1 MRVLALVLAAS
12 CLLGAT
18 SPGVTGV
25 TFSAD
30 GADQILDLHGDPAS
44 ADLVIFAGGNEWF
57 AMPDVV
63 AAFKQAHPEVIHI
76 YYETLPPG
84 IISQQMATGT
94 LRVGELEIK
103 VKPDVLV
110 GGARGL
116 ATARTSGVIEDP
128 VTFASNTLG
137 IMVRAGNPK
146 HVNGLADLGRVDV
159 RVAMPNP
166 KTEGIARQIESSY
179 RKAGGDALD
188 RTVMQKKVAAG
199 TTTITTIHHRQTPMW
214 LLSGK
219 VDAGPVWITEG
230 LYQQRIGSGLA
241 IVKIPATQN
250 SMGVYQAAIVRG
262 AAHAAAAAAFTQFLV
277 SPQAQAIYRSYGF
290 AQPVATQE

>member
-1 MRVLALVLAAS
+1 MRVLAIVLAAS
-12 CLLGAT
+12 CLLGVI
-18 SPGVTGV
+18 SPGVTSV
-25 TFSAD
+25 NFTAD

-57 AMPDVV
+57 AMPDVLK
-63 AAFKQAHPEVIHI
+63 AFKQAHPEVIHI

-84 IISQQMATGT
+84 IISQQMTTGT
-94 LRVGELEIK
+94 LRVGELEISL
-103 VKPDVLV
+103 KPDVLV

-116 ATARTSGVIEDP
+116 SAQRAQGVIGEP

-146 HVNGLADLGRVDV
+146 HVSSLADLARADV

-166 KTEGIARQIESSY
+166 KTEGIARQIEASY
-179 RKAGGDALD
+179 VKAGGDALD
-188 RTVMQKKVAAG
+188 RMIMQTKVAVG
-199 TTTITTIHHRQTPMW
+199 TTTITSIHHRQTPMW

-230 LYQQRIGSGLA
+230 LYQQRIASGLEL
-241 IVKIPATQN
+241 VKIPASQN
-250 SMGVYQAAIVRG
+250 STGVYQAAVVAG
-262 AAHAAAAAAFTQFLV
+262 AAHAAAAKAYTQFLL

-290 AQPVATQE
+290 AQPAATQE

>member
-1 MRVLALVLAAS
+1 MRVFALVLAAS

-18 SPGVTGV
+18 SPGVTSV
-25 TFSAD
+25 DFTAD
-30 GADQILDLHGDPAS
+30 GADQVLDLHGDPAS

-57 AMPDVV
+57 AMPDIL

-94 LRVGELEIK
+94 LRVGELEVG

-116 ATARTSGVIEDP
+116 AAMRTQGTIEDP
-128 VTFASNTLG
+128 VTFANNTLG
-137 IMVRAGNPK
+137 IMVKAGNPK
-146 HVNGLADLGRVDV
+146 HVTSLADLARADV

-166 KTEGIARQIESSY
+166 KTEGIARQIEASY

-188 RTVMQKKVAAG
+188 RAIMQTKVATG
-199 TTTITTIHHRQTPMW
+199 STTITSIHHRQTPMW
-214 LLSGK
+214 LLNGK

-230 LYQQRIGSGLA
+230 LYQERIGSGLT
-241 IVKIPATQN
+241 IVKIPASQN
-250 SMGVYQAAIVRG
+250 STGIYQAAVVRG
-262 AAHAAAAAAFTQFLV
+262 AAHAAAARAYTQFLA

-290 AQPVATQE
+290 AQPAAIEE